1 MRLIST
7 KIAYFSQSH
16 KLFATIFMRKILI
29 LLFILLI
36 SGKLHAQKVGL
47 VLSGGGAKGLYHI
60 GLIKALEENNI
71 PIDYIS
77 GTSMGAIIA
86 GLYAAGYSAD
96 DMIYIF
102 TTDNVSG
109 WVSGKIEDKYVFYY
123 SQDETR
129 PSLFSTNLDLKS
141 ILKTQKENKAN
152 SDNGGMFAG
161 TAASTLASATILPS
175 TQLDVQLMG
184 YFASANAKSKGNF
197 NDLFV
202 PFRCI
207 ASDVV
212 HKEQYVWKEGDL
224 ATAIRSS
231 MAIPIIFS
239 PVIIDSMVLYDGG
252 VYNNFPWNDMERE
265 FKPDFIIGGRC
276 VAGSSPNIR
285 TLTGQMELMVMQHTS
300 YNIPAEKGLVV
311 GRNVDVNVLDFS
323 NPMVPIEQGYSDA
336 IDMMDSIRKKVS
348 RRVPQEVVERRRL
361 KYKRSLP
368 TLEFSGRSVESLDNI
383 KAPTVK
389 ERKISGDTLFIDTSK
404 PRNKGKLNNEN
415 YSFEAF
421 KNVFYRT
428 MLDREMKS
436 GFPKAKYNPETGLFD
451 LEVKMSSVPIFKLR
465 GGLNISSSSINQA
478 YLGIIYQDN
487 RRNRGVYAVDGYL
500 GSFYNSAVLSTRHN
514 FYERKVPFYL
524 KNAITYNYTDYARAN
539 NQKITFNSLFKE
551 GNYVSNEVYW
561 STALGVKV
569 SKDGKA
575 ELRGTIGNENIKFS
589 DKYFDP
595 DISLLEKGSIFF
607 TSIGGAISRNKLNY
621 EVFPTRG
628 SSQAL
633 SFSVSYGRIKIKSP
647 TEGSLIGTETSY
659 LKKEVWLGASYRRE
673 DYFHVAKMF
682 TIGYSAEAT
691 WTNLPEMG
699 NQYIHRAFAPR
710 FAPTAFSKTLFL
722 PEFQEASYVAGG
734 IMPIFELNEKLYLK
748 TGFFVYKPDLLK
760 YKRLDEHLKYITD
773 VTAVFQ
779 TPIGPLSF
787 SYNNFSVSSTKKNY
801 WIFSFGYMIFNKR
814 GVVY

>member
-1 MRLIST
+1 M
-7 KIAYFSQSH
+7 
-16 KLFATIFMRKILI
+16 FATIFMRKFLI
-29 LLFILLI
+29 LLFILLF
-36 SGKLHAQKVGL
+36 SVKLHAQKVGL

-60 GLIKALEENNI
+60 GIIKALEENNI

-96 DMIYIF
+96 DMIHIF
-102 TTDNVSG
+102 TTDNISG

-141 ILKTQKENKAN
+141 IIKTQKQNKENSN
-152 SDNGGMFAG
+152 DGGLFSG
-161 TAASTLASATILPS
+161 TAASTIASATILPS

-184 YFASANAKSKGNF
+184 YFASANAKSKGDFDN
-197 NDLFV
+197 LFV
-202 PFRCI
+202 PFRCV
-207 ASDVV
+207 AANVV

-239 PVIIDSMVLYDGG
+239 PIIIDSMVLYDGG
-252 VYNNFPWNDMERE
+252 VYNNFPWGDMERE

-276 VAGSSPNIR
+276 VSGSPPNIR
-285 TLTGQMELMVMQHTS
+285 TLTGQMELMVMQKTD
-300 YNIPAEKGLVV
+300 YNIPAKKGVV
-311 GRNVDVNVLDFS
+311 IGRNVDVGVLDFS
-323 NPMVPIEQGYSDA
+323 NPMIAIEQGYADA
-336 IDMMDSIRKKVS
+336 IDMMDSIRKKVP
-348 RRVPQEVVERRRL
+348 RRVAQEVVEKRRL
-361 KYKRSLP
+361 KYKSSLP

-383 KAPTVK
+383 KVPTSK
-389 ERKISGDTLFIDTSK
+389 ERKVTGDTLFIDTSRPK
-404 PRNKGKLNNEN
+404 NRGKLNNEN
-415 YSFEAF
+415 YSFEEF
-421 KNVFYRT
+421 KSIFYRT

-436 GFPKAKYNPETGLFD
+436 GFPKANYNPETGLFD
-451 LEVKMSSVPIFKLR
+451 LDVKMSSVPIFKLR

-478 YLGIIYQDN
+478 YLGIIFQDN
-487 RRNRGVYAVDGYL
+487 RRIRGIYAVDGYL
-500 GSFYNSAVLSTRHN
+500 GSFYNSAVVSTRHN
-514 FYERKVPFYL
+514 FYERKTPFYL
-524 KNAITYNYTDYARAN
+524 KNSFTYNYTDYARAN

-551 GNYVSNEVYW
+551 GNYVSNEIYW
-561 STALGVKV
+561 CTALGVKV

-575 ELRGTIGNENIKFS
+575 ELRLATGNESIKFS

-595 DISLLEKGSIFF
+595 DISLLEKGNVYYA
-607 TSIGGAISRNKLNY
+607 TVGGSISRNKLNY
-621 EVFPTRG
+621 EVYPTRG
-628 SSQAL
+628 SSQSL
-633 SFSVSYGRIKIKSP
+633 SFSATYGRIKISSP
-647 TEGSLIGTETSY
+647 IEGSTTKTETSY
-659 LKKEVWLGASYRRE
+659 LNRATWFGASYRRE
-673 DYFHVAKMF
+673 DYFHIAKMF

-699 NQYIHRAFAPR
+699 NKYIHRAFAPR
-710 FAPTAFSKTLFL
+710 FAPTSFSKTLFL

-748 TGFFVYKPDLLK
+748 TGFFVYKPDLLH
-760 YKRLDEHLKYITD
+760 YKNFDNQLKYITD

-787 SYNNFSVSSTKKNY
+787 SYNNFSVSSTRKNY